1 MLKLITAPLE
11 IEIGPNDV
19 RKLPPGLR
27 LEAPVRRLVVI
38 DREPP
43 VTGTEVVGTVITVT
57 DIIAWDIDTVEAFV
71 PIDVDI
77 EFSPLHCG
85 DPSRIKH
92 FQEIVYHHLALCSFQ
107 RVEIPL

>member
-1 MLKLITAPLE
+1 LLKLITAPLE

-43 VTGTEVVGTVITVT
+43 VTGTEVVGTVKLVT
-57 DIIAWDIDTVEAFV
+57 RELGSPMV
-71 PIDVDI
+71 PLVTFPVI
-77 EFSPLHCG
+77 E
-85 DPSRIKH
+85 
-92 FQEIVYHHLALCSFQ
+92 
-107 RVEIPL
+107 